1 MKAAFGKDK
10 WQYLLYTISHP
21 VDGFYW
27 IRHQDRGSVPLAVL
41 LVICF
46 SLCFSVNRISASF
59 IVNDV
64 EPATVDSL
72 QELSGVL
79 LLYGLLCVG
88 NWSITCLMNGSGRM
102 KDIAIAI
109 GYGCAPMIPALLLAT
124 LFSQFITVEEGAF
137 YYLII
142 GLGVAYAVVVMLLGI
157 RQVHDYTMGK
167 TLITL
172 FLTFVAI
179 LFILFV
185 SLLLI
190 DLIGQVYNFF
200 RSIYTELVFR
210 M

>member
-1 MKAAFGKDK
+1 
-10 WQYLLYTISHP
+10 
-21 VDGFYW
+21 
-27 IRHQDRGSVPLAVL
+27 
-41 LVICF
+41 
-46 SLCFSVNRISASF
+46 
-59 IVNDV
+59 
-64 EPATVDSL
+64 
-72 QELSGVL
+72 
-79 LLYGLLCVG
+79 
-88 NWSITCLMNGSGRM
+88 
-102 KDIAIAI
+102 
-109 GYGCAPMIPALLLAT
+109 
-124 LFSQFITVEEGAF
+124 
-137 YYLII
+137 
-142 GLGVAYAVVVMLLGI
+142 MLLGI